1 MLQAKTNYIKFCDIN
16 LSILS
21 TTPLGKIKREKNETA
36 SLFFKIAM
44 GIQNIVRNNE
54 SPCT

>member
-1 MLQAKTNYIKFCDIN
+1 MLQAKKFCDIN
-16 LSILS
+16 LSVLS